1 MTYRVLSG
9 KDTQGKSRRHRD
21 GFVWLLILF
30 LLVSFGNLI
39 AGEFDAGSLP
49 QITLQ
54 EAKAKALVMNSSYRA
69 KEAAYQ
75 AAKWGSSS
83 ARAAMYP
90 SLSLDGGMVYQN
102 PATVVR
108 AGASSY
114 TLNHDIRSFSFN
126 LAQPLY
132 LGGKLTQAYRMAK
145 TNEELAALSMQSQ
158 KMQVLT
164 DVESKYLAVLQL
176 NKVFELAGKE
186 EQSATTDLEVA
197 ELKVQNG
204 ILSHVDYTRFQA
216 NLANKQVAVL
226 QAQTALQL
234 ALKDFA
240 NYLGTGELLMPV
252 ASDVGEGDGL
262 IAVLAEYGLAETDRL
277 SNKAGQLL
285 STQNL
290 SLQSLEK
297 SVQLADRAYS
307 MAKAAFLPTV
317 MLTGSREYS
326 ENGLDRYSFDGST
339 QLILSASLPLLPGL
353 GNYAAT
359 RKARE
364 EARKARL
371 DVQSASDGIKLGLQ
385 SAVLNLVSSAKQVR
399 SSRVALAYNEDLY
412 RQLGERFQAN
422 MLSASDLLDAELML
436 SAARLSETNA
446 VFSYLKAR
454 TAIMQLLAWEDASRL
469 DELIITSRNT
479 NEE

>member
-1 MTYRVLSG
+1 MTYRILTGQGLPGKYLQSRYGATVL
-9 KDTQGKSRRHRD
+9 
-21 GFVWLLILF
+21 VLLLM
-30 LLVSFGNLI
+30 LLWIGSLS
-39 AGEFDAGSLP
+39 AGEFEVGSLP

-54 EAKAKALVMNSSYRA
+54 EAKAKALEMNSSYRSR
-69 KEAAYQ
+69 EAAYQ
-75 AAKWGSSS
+75 AAKWGKNS

-90 SLSLDGGMVYQN
+90 SLSLDGAMLYQD

-132 LGGKLTQAYRMAK
+132 LGGKLWQAYHMAQ
-145 TNEELAALSMQSQ
+145 TNEELAALSLQSQ

-164 DVESKYLAVLQL
+164 DVESKYLSVLQL
-176 NKVFELAGKE
+176 KKVFDLAQKE
-186 EQSATTDLEVA
+186 QVSATSDLEMA
-197 ELKVQNG
+197 ELKMQSG
-204 ILSHVDYTRFQA
+204 ILSRVDYTRFQA
-216 NLANKQVAVL
+216 GLANKQVAAL

-240 NYLGTGELLMPV
+240 NYLGETAPVMPV
-252 ASDVGEGDGL
+252 ELEEDAGMGL
-262 IAVLAEYGLAETDRL
+262 IPVLAEYNLEDTDKLSAEAGRL
-277 SNKAGQLL
+277 LGA
-285 STQNL
+285 QNL

-297 SVQLADRAYS
+297 SVQLADRAYT
-307 MAKAAFLPTV
+307 MAKASFLPTI

-339 QLILSASLPLLPGL
+339 QLILSASLPLLPGW

-359 RKARE
+359 RKAKE

-371 DVQSASDGIKLGLQ
+371 DVQTAGDGIRLGLQ

-399 SSRVALAYNEDLY
+399 SSRLALAYNEDLY
-412 RQLGERFQAN
+412 RQLEERFKLN

-436 SAARLSETNA
+436 SAARLAETNA

-454 TAIMQLLAWEDASRL
+454 TALMQLLAWEDASRL
-469 DELIITSRNT
+469 DELIITSRNI